1 MKIKILITIVIL
13 NIICLG
19 IYLVIRPANVEAETK
34 KAPAKQVQ
42 AVQPQAPVSMEP
54 GGHVDMLR
62 KREEQVR
69 AREMELRELEMQ
81 VTEKI
86 SKLEAIEA
94 SLKIELEAYK
104 VVAGERVKQLV
115 KIYSTMKPKAAAT
128 LMNNLDQDVAVQ
140 VILGM
145 KGEIAG
151 AILAGMDP
159 PKAAA
164 ISQKLMYFRTGI
176 GAPSLTPSAAPAAAP
191 AAEKAP
197 AEQKT
202 SEMSAPPSDQ
212 PAVGYQDVQPPA
224 VAKAP
229 AAKQRAAKKTAITKA
244 SSQPKQAVASI
255 AKPVTAPAAASAPA
269 PVPAVASTPAPVPKP
284 VVAAASAPA
293 PKPEPSSA
301 PAPSAPAPAKPEPA
315 STPAAGHALAA
326 GEQPSE

>member
-1 MKIKILITIVIL
+1 MKIKILLSIVIL

-19 IYLVIRPANVEAETK
+19 IYLVIRPANVEAENTK
-34 KAPAKQVQ
+34 TKTQQKLQ
-42 AVQPQAPVSMEP
+42 AQPQITVPLDPS
-54 GGHVDMLR
+54 GQVDSLR

-81 VTEKI
+81 VTDKI
-86 SKLEAIEA
+86 RKLEAIEA
-94 SLKIELEAYK
+94 SLKTELEAYK

-151 AILAGMDP
+151 AILAGMEP

-176 GAPSLTPSAAPAAAP
+176 GAPSLAPSAAPATLP
-191 AAEKAP
+191 SAEKAP
-197 AEQKT
+197 GEQKT
-202 SEMSAPPSDQ
+202 SETAAPADPT
-212 PAVGYQDVQPPA
+212 VGYQDVNQPV

-229 AAKQRAAKKTAITKA
+229 PAKQRASKKTMIARA
-244 SSQPKQAVASI
+244 SSQVKQTVASA
-255 AKPVTAPAAASAPA
+255 AKPAPAPAAASAPA
-269 PVPAVASTPAPVPKP
+269 QAVAAAPAPVQIVPAAKTAP
-284 VVAAASAPA
+284 VEAAPAASAIQTSAPAASAPA
-293 PKPEPSSA
+293 
-301 PAPSAPAPAKPEPA
+301 SAPAPAPV
-315 STPAAGHALAA
+315 LAA
-326 GEQPSE
+326 GEKPAE